1 MNLIKKILID
11 PIFADKGTY
20 PPFPSLLRKYWKKP
34 LHTSPISI
42 SEMTKAGAVMITH
55 LHSDH
60 FDEEAKQ
67 QLPKS
72 IPIFVQNKADK
83 GVLLSAAFQNV

>member
-1 MNLIKKILID
+1 
-11 PIFADKGTY
+11 
-20 PPFPSLLRKYWKKP
+20 
-34 LHTSPISI
+34 
-42 SEMTKAGAVMITH
+42 MTKAGAVMITH